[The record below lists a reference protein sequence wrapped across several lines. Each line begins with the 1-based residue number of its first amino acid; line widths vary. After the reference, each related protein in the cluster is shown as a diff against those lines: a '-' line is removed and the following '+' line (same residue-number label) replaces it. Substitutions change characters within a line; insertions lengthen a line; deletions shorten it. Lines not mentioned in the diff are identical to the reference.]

1 MLDWFLNLLF
11 YIGVMLIPPCIALVI
26 LWVKEVN
33 KIRRGVNER

>member
-11 YIGVMLIPPCIALVI
+11 YIGVMLTPPCIALVI

-33 KIRRGVNER
+33 EMRKIKNEK